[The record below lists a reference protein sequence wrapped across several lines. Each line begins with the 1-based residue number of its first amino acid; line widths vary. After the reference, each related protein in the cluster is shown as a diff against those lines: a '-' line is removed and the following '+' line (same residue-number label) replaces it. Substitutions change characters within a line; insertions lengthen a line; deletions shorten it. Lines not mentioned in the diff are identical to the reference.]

1 RPGAASPA
9 GRARTSLTSSLDEA
23 DTQDL
28 VLANAPR
35 GLDLG
40 LVVDVL
46 ADQGPCDGAGHRDL
60 PGLDVGLV
68 VPDDLVD
75 GDLAALDVLDL
86 DGGPENDAPVGI
98 ELGRVDDLRVRQ
110 LRFELRD
117 AALDEALALPRCFV
131 FGILGEVTLGAR
143 LGDRLDHGRT
153 LDRLQSLQLFLEQTG
168 ASHRQR
174 YGGHALPPCQKREPR
189 IDCANPGLVDSAM
202 HRPHGRCRWSAHSS
216 TGAVPSGGTPRFRSG
231 SAGPRPRPGRGR
243 WWCRTRR
250 AGPARWSGWSANRR
264 SRRADPR
271 RCCPRARCPR

>member
-1 RPGAASPA
+1 TRFSRDWSSDVCSSDLSVTTGSSAARSSRGSAPSSAASRCRRSASCWSSTASVPRSLRASMCPRSSRRRARPGHAPREARRWPGPRPAPLAARSRSGATRRRPGAPRRRPGRRSSAAPGPAPWGPAARASAAARPGAAAPA
-9 GRARTSLTSSLDEA
+9 GRARTSRSSSLDEA
-23 DTQDL
+23 DTHDL

-131 FGILGEVTLGAR
+131 
-143 LGDRLDHGRT
+143 
-153 LDRLQSLQLFLEQTG
+153 
-168 ASHRQR
+168 
-174 YGGHALPPCQKREPR
+174 
-189 IDCANPGLVDSAM
+189 
-202 HRPHGRCRWSAHSS
+202 
-216 TGAVPSGGTPRFRSG
+216 
-231 SAGPRPRPGRGR
+231 
-243 WWCRTRR
+243 
-250 AGPARWSGWSANRR
+250 
-264 SRRADPR
+264 
-271 RCCPRARCPR
+271 